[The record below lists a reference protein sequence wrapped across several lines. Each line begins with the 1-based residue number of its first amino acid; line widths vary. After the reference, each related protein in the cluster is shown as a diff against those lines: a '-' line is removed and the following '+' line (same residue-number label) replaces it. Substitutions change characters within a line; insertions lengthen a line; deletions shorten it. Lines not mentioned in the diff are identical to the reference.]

1 MTNIDGMAWQALVVC
16 RDGKTVATLK
26 RALAHLQIGAEVC
39 SDFHKALDLAGQ
51 HKFEAIIVDAT
62 PRRAAKFISGVRDV
76 TQHKMV
82 ISVILNGRG
91 SVQDAFQM
99 GANFVLYAPL
109 TFERA
114 LHGMQAAKS
123 LMFPQHRRH
132 FRWRL
137 HRPIRISFDGRH
149 EIEAVVVD
157 ISVGGVA
164 VQMSRRVEANQRLNL
179 RMQLP
184 GYTEQMELK
193 GEVAWAD
200 THGRAGIRFVQ
211 LPKATHQKIKNWL
224 YSASSGGRNS
234 SPSSELARAAGR
246 F

>member
-1 MTNIDGMAWQALVVC
+1 MALQALVVC

-39 SDFHKALDLAGQ
+39 RGFREALDLSAQ
-51 HKFEAIIVDAT
+51 RRFEAVIVDAT
-62 PRRAAKFISGVRDV
+62 PHRAARFISGVREV
-76 TQHKMV
+76 TSHKMV
-82 ISVILNGRG
+82 VSLILNGRT
-91 SVQDAFQM
+91 SVQDAFAM

-137 HRPIRISFDGRH
+137 HRGVHISFDGRH

-157 ISVGGVA
+157 ISVGGLA
-164 VQMSRRVEANQRLNL
+164 VQMSRRVEVNQGLHVRL
-179 RMQLP
+179 QLP

-200 THGRAGIRFVQ
+200 THGRAGIRFIQ
-211 LPKATHQKIKNWL
+211 LPKATHQKIKSWL
-224 YSASSGGRNS
+224 YNASSGGRDS
-234 SPSSELARAAGR
+234 SPAAELARAAGR
-246 F
+246 S